1 MIDHYTPGQYYNK
14 GWQDRYTGKD
24 RPLVKPN
31 GWSET
36 MYWEY
41 QSGFNDCTNKIVS
54 EAREA
59 VNKNNMT
66 EGKMFIQE

>member
-1 MIDHYTPGQYYNK
+1 MSAGYTPGKHYNM
-14 GWQDRYTGKD
+14 GWNDRYAGKD
-24 RPLVKPN
+24 RPLVKPA

-41 QSGFNDCTNKIVS
+41 MGGFTDCSNKIVS

-59 VNKNNMT
+59 ASKNSMN
-66 EGKMFIQE
+66 EGKHFIQE

>member
-1 MIDHYTPGQYYNK
+1 MSDHYSPGQYYNK
-14 GWQDRYTGKD
+14 GWQDRYSGKD

-31 GWSET
+31 GWSDT

-59 VNKNNMT
+59 AGKNNMS

>member
-1 MIDHYTPGQYYNK
+1 MSTHYTPGKHYTM
-14 GWQDRYTGKD
+14 GWNDRYAGKD
-24 RPLVKPN
+24 RPLVKPA

-41 QSGFNDCTNKIVS
+41 MGGFNDCNTKIVS

-59 VNKNNMT
+59 AGKNNMN
-66 EGKMFIQE
+66 EGQQFIQE

>member
-1 MIDHYTPGQYYNK
+1 MSDHYSPGQYYNK
-14 GWQDRYTGKD
+14 GWQDRYAGKD

-31 GWSET
+31 GWSDT

-59 VNKNNMT
+59 AGKNNMN
-66 EGKMFIQE
+66 EGKHFIQE

>member
-1 MIDHYTPGQYYNK
+1 MSDHYTPGQYYNK
-14 GWQDRYTGKD
+14 GWQDRYAGKD
-24 RPLVKPN
+24 RLMLKPV

-36 MYWEY
+36 MFWEY
-41 QSGFNDCTNKIVS
+41 RSGFSDCDNKIVS

-59 VNKNNMT
+59 AGKNNMS